1 VISDVFPAFK
11 KHFGSEAESIFCVS
25 LMRLAHQ
32 SPLKNMELHFGN
44 DFLSEVFSNTC
55 LSDKRMT
62 TLLKDIG
69 RDREK
74 INAFFKEFSK
84 PGEHILMDR
93 IAYVISSYKKCLL
106 SKKSM

>member
-1 VISDVFPAFK
+1 
-11 KHFGSEAESIFCVS
+11 
-25 LMRLAHQ
+25 
-32 SPLKNMELHFGN
+32 MELHFGN

-62 TLLKDIG
+62 AFLKDIG
-69 RDREK
+69 RDRKK

-93 IAYVISSYKKCLL
+93 AAYVISSGCVEKLKALIFRFFL
-106 SKKSM
+106 ESQKI